1 MSAGYRTA
9 LPFIAFSFGGGAI
22 APIRPLPTTAVAKRD
37 LVSQLNIRSQ
47 ISRIQGFNTDISQSL
62 SAIQDNS
69 NSIDERLRR
78 LSGSL
83 NSLGLTK
90 DAAGNVAIQG
100 ATFTIS
106 LPLQNFAMVNQSVIQ
121 SAPPAPLAQPLP
133 VSSMT
138 FWVDESGNN
147 LIAQVT
153 YSDGTTKTATIALV

>member
-1 MSAGYRTA
+1 MGGFRSPL
-9 LPFIAFSFGGGAI
+9 LPFGFSGGVVV
-22 APIRPLPTTAVAKRD
+22 PIRPLPTTAVAKRE

-62 SAIQDNS
+62 SAVQDNS

-78 LSGSL
+78 LTGSL

-100 ATFTIS
+100 STFTIS

-121 SAPPAPLAQPLP
+121 SLPPAPLAQPLP
-133 VSSMT
+133 VSSMS
-138 FWVDESGNN
+138 FYVDEVGNN
-147 LIAQVT
+147 LIVQVT
-153 YSDGTTKTATIALV
+153 YSDGTTKTATLPLV